1 MQGMLFKNIVYV
13 KNNKHFMFLVRKFS
27 GEGVEIVLI
36 FYYVNLGNWN
46 FLGKSPDHLTS
57 PPTPTLKPR
66 SVHVHCLYT
75 IESNM
80 FSIN

>member
-13 KNNKHFMFLVRKFS
+13 KNNKHFMFLVGKFS

-46 FLGKSPDHLTS
+46 F
-57 PPTPTLKPR
+57 
-66 SVHVHCLYT
+66 
-75 IESNM
+75 
-80 FSIN
+80 